1 MDELYV
7 NYDGLDN
14 NIEELRLWKEGFN
27 EIHNEFVN
35 KLDEMNQ
42 NWSGIDYENMKNSLK
57 TELNKITGEDG
68 KIQTF
73 VRERTE
79 ELKERKADYKNI
91 QSRNASYWG

>member
-14 NIEELRLWKEGFN
+14 NIEELRLWKKGFN